1 MKGISLIAVILMTI
15 SSANAALSYNL
26 YCSGNRGRVAIAAYT
41 RNDRLYVQY
50 SNALGAA
57 DFPLYEGIVTRS
69 TIPYVNIAEK
79 ELASLDYEV
88 LVSWPLEKCEFHET
102 DSDLMRCGG
111 EAQFHHPQNSPVQ
124 SISFSTAKVTEEG
137 LSATYQIFK
146 IRWGLVGENFHHFLA
161 LPFDPTKCRTS
172 LKK

>member
-1 MKGISLIAVILMTI
+1 MKIFILLFLIIGTTAT
-15 SSANAALSYNL
+15 SQAALSYSL
-26 YCSGNRGRVAIAAYT
+26 YCSGNRGRVAVAAYT
-41 RNDRLYVQY
+41 RENRLYVQY

-57 DFPLYEGIVTRS
+57 DFPLYEGIVTRT

-88 LVSWPLEKCEFHET
+88 LVSWPMEKCEFNGH

-137 LSATYQIFK
+137 LSGTFRIFK

-161 LPFDPTKCRTS
+161 LPFDPTKCQTS
-172 LKK
+172 LKE